1 MPDEDD
7 KIGCYVK
14 DYDGGL
20 KVLLV
25 SSFDIAKGK
34 DFVIFG
40 QQHSTKNSRFVY
52 VDSSSTKHK
61 ELSHYQLMPPRSY
74 SKGLVRDRSD
84 GTYVAK

>member
-1 MPDEDD
+1 
-7 KIGCYVK
+7 YVK

-52 VDSSSTKHK
+52 INMNNVRYE
-61 ELSHYQLMPPRSY
+61 ELSHYQLMPPRAY
-74 SKGLVRDRSD
+74 KKGLVRNRSE